1 MKVRH
6 SLTNNEKYKWLWRQF
21 HRLRKCFPFV
31 MTSSLVPCRTKIVRI
46 SGYVKLAVWLSAA
59 EIIFMIKGKFLQIKT
74 LQKCTTFSFL
84 RLGIGQGSGTEF
96 SFGFVDDELKK
107 SLISTPRCR
116 STMVKSWN
124 LKKFAWKKSAKK
136 FAVEIF
142 VINNSKSLFPQNTKI
157 SPVLKIT
164 LPLNFLPSCKC
175 RKLSKS
181 RLHIYIHSSTAR
193 TKGML

>member
-59 EIIFMIKGKFLQIKT
+59 EIIFRIKGKFLQIKT

-96 SFGFVDDELKK
+96 SFGFADDEMKM
-107 SLISTPRCR
+107 SLISISRCR
-116 STMVKSWN
+116 STTVKSWN
-124 LKKFAWKKSAKK
+124 FSSPFLEKVCLKKKRKKVRSRNFFHQQQQKFVPAKHKNITNSQNNTPIK
-136 FAVEIF
+136 FF
-142 VINNSKSLFPQNTKI
+142 T
-157 SPVLKIT
+157 T
-164 LPLNFLPSCKC
+164 L
-175 RKLSKS
+175 
-181 RLHIYIHSSTAR
+181 
-193 TKGML
+193 